1 MKKSEK
7 ILLECILKAL
17 IIIIKKKAL
26 RKENWNQAVGGMDI
40 SHVTYIVT
48 YFGVEEAWLLFPVF
62 VNPL

>member
-1 MKKSEK
+1 MHTESFNNNNFLKKS
-7 ILLECILKAL
+7 I
-17 IIIIKKKAL
+17 
-26 RKENWNQAVGGMDI
+26 KENWNQAVGGMDI